1 MMNSGLSASDVA
13 VLTGNAGNSRG
24 CNDGAY
30 GGWGAEWFLWIIVIF
45 ALFGGWGNGFGG
57 WGGSGGGTNTPGF
70 QGYATRSDIDA
81 ALSTQGIE
89 SGITGIG
96 TQLCNGFAGVNSA
109 IANLGYQAQQC
120 CCDTRAA
127 IADVNYNLAAQT
139 NILQNTV
146 NNNGTAIQQALNT
159 GFRDVIDA
167 QNAGTQRIVDMI
179 TQDKIQSLQTELQS
193 AQLQLSNNAQT
204 ERIVNTLR
212 PPVVPSYSVMSP
224 YTSIINPTG
233 FTFGVS
239 NGCGCGYNACGCG
252 C

>member
-1 MMNSGLSASDVA
+1 MFNTNCMSPADMAAVMGTNNRGNNDGFGYASD
-13 VLTGNAGNSRG
+13 
-24 CNDGAY
+24 
-30 GGWGAEWFLWIIVIF
+30 WIIWLIVI
-45 ALFGGWGNGFGG
+45 AAIFGNGWGFGG
-57 WGGSGGGTNTPGF
+57 FGGNGGGFNTPGF

-96 TQLCNGFAGVNSA
+96 TQLCNGFNGVNSN
-109 IANLGYQAQQC
+109 IANLAAQMASC
-120 CCDTRAA
+120 CCDLKQGQGE
-127 IADVNYNLAAQT
+127 ISYNLAAQT

-146 NNNGTAIQQALNT
+146 NNNGTAIQQALNN

-179 TQDKIQSLQTELQS
+179 TQDKIQSLQTDLQS
-193 AQLQLSNNAQT
+193 AQLQLSNQAQT
-204 ERIVNTLR
+204 NNIINALR
-212 PPVVPSYSVMSP
+212 PTPTPSYPVMSP

>member
-1 MMNSGLSASDVA
+1 MFSSNCMSPADMAA
-13 VLTGNAGNSRG
+13 VMGTNNRGN
-24 CNDGAY
+24 NDGFGYGFDGILWLIVILAIFN
-30 GGWGAEWFLWIIVIF
+30 GGWG
-45 ALFGGWGNGFGG
+45 FGGFGG
-57 WGGSGGGTNTPGF
+57 WGGNGGGGF
-70 QGYATRSDIDA
+70 NSPVGQGSLTRADIDA

-96 TQLCNGFAGVNSA
+96 TQLCNGFNSVNSN
-109 IANLGYQAQQC
+109 ISNLGYNLQNC
-120 CCDTRAA
+120 CCDLKQGLGE
-127 IADVNYNLAAQT
+127 VNYNLAAQT

-179 TQDKIQSLQTELQS
+179 TQDKIQSLQTDLQS
-193 AQLQLSNNAQT
+193 AQLQLSNQAQT
-204 ERIVNTLR
+204 NNIINALR
-212 PPVVPSYSVMSP
+212 PTPTPAYPVLSP
-224 YTSIINPTG
+224 YTSIVNPTG

-239 NGCGCGYNACGCG
+239 GNGCGYNACGCG

>member
-13 VLTGNAGNSRG
+13 VLSGSTNRG
-24 CNDGAY
+24 CNDNGAFGY
-30 GGWGAEWFLWIIVIF
+30 GAEWMLWLVIILAIFNGGWG
-45 ALFGGWGNGFGG
+45 FGGFGG
-57 WGGSGGGTNTPGF
+57 GYGNGGFNSPVG
-70 QGYATRSDIDA
+70 QGSLTRADVDA

-96 TQLCNGFAGVNSA
+96 TQLCNGFNSVNSN
-109 IANLGYQAQQC
+109 ISNLGYNLQNC
-120 CCDTRAA
+120 CCDLKQGLGE
-127 IADVNYNLAAQT
+127 VNYNLAAQT

-167 QNAGTQRIVDMI
+167 QNAGTQRIVDLF

-193 AQLQLSNNAQT
+193 AQLQLSNAAQT
-204 ERIVNTLR
+204 NNIVNALR
-212 PPVVPSYSVMSP
+212 PTPVPAYLTCSP
-224 YTSIINPTG
+224 YQTIVNPTG
-233 FTFGVS
+233 FAFGVS
-239 NGCGCGYNACGCG
+239 GNGCGYNACGCG

>member
-57 WGGSGGGTNTPGF
+57 WGGNGGFNSPAG
-70 QGYATRSDIDA
+70 QGALTRTDIDA

-89 SGITGIG
+89 SGITGIS
-96 TQLCNGFAGVNSA
+96 TQLCNGFNS
-109 IANLGYQAQQC
+109 LSAQLADC
-120 CCDTRAA
+120 CCSTKSAV
-127 IADVNYNLAAQT
+127 ADVNYNLAAQT

-146 NNNGTAIQQALNT
+146 NNNGTAIQQALNN

-179 TQDKIQSLQTELQS
+179 TQDKIQSLQTDLQS
-193 AQLQLSNNAQT
+193 AQLQLSNQAQT
-204 ERIVNTLR
+204 NNIINALR
-212 PPVVPSYSVMSP
+212 PTPTPAYPVLSP
-224 YTSIINPTG
+224 YTSIVNPTG

-239 NGCGCGYNACGCG
+239 GNGCGYNACCCG